1 MAEGSQSSLVA
12 SEIADLMNTAV
23 SVSQQNELAKRAKAK
38 EAKIRCQVKKMKAGN
53 PESAS
58 QDEPGG
64 GDGTKWFQLG
74 ELSIMIDHLESN
86 YNLLFGNCKKASY
99 KQQRIKAWQ
108 SLMEALNAWNEQSET
123 GVTHDIE
130 SVKRKIDN
138 MKQRGW

>member
-1 MAEGSQSSLVA
+1 
-12 SEIADLMNTAV
+12 
-23 SVSQQNELAKRAKAK
+23 
-38 EAKIRCQVKKMKAGN
+38 MKAGN

-64 GDGTKWFQLG
+64 GDSTKWFQLG
-74 ELSIMIDHLESN
+74 KLSIMIDHLESN

-108 SLMEALNAWNEQSET
+108 SLMEALNAWNESET
-123 GVTHDIE
+123 GVTRDIE